1 MQIKVDRELKVP
13 IYLQIRNQIAA
24 MVLDGSLAAGQT
36 LPPERTLARSLGINR
51 STVVNAYSELKADGL
66 VDSRVGKG
74 TVVLSHLS
82 GDAKKEKYSD
92 PPAWSQFLSHTA
104 ERSNES
110 LLRDILELANRKDII
125 SFAAGISGMETDPV
139 EALIGIEQ
147 EIISQPYRFSL
158 NHTPAEGMPRLRDSI
173 SELMHSRGVAAD
185 PEEILVLSGSQQ
197 GIDIVAR
204 AFLDPGDV
212 VFVEEPTFF
221 SALQIFRAA
230 GARIIGIP
238 VDARGMRID
247 LLEQA
252 LMRYRPKFIY
262 TVPTFQNPSGTTMD
276 LERRRRLLELA
287 YRRNTFVLEDDPYG
301 DLRFEGNRV
310 PLLKELDENGYV
322 IYLSSFSKLLFPG
335 VRIGWIAAPK
345 SMIVQFTKVKQM
357 TDLHADSLSQWI
369 IHRFLHSG
377 ALDAHMKRII
387 SEYRIKR
394 DIMIDAL
401 LNNPVREMEWNKPQ
415 GGFYLWCRLPDD
427 IPYATLMVKAA
438 EKGVAYVSGTA
449 FYQGGKGG
457 NYIRLNYTYPSR
469 EDITKGI
476 GRLKGAI
483 RETLAAGE
491 RSAGQKDAKYGM
503 YDVLR

>member
-1 MQIKVDRELKVP
+1 MQIKVDRDLKVP
-13 IYLQIRNQIAA
+13 VYLQIRNQIAS
-24 MVLDGSLAAGQT
+24 MILDGTLRAGQP
-36 LPPERTLARSLGINR
+36 LPPERTLAQSLGINR

-74 TVVLSHLS
+74 TVVLSHLT
-82 GDAKKEKYSD
+82 GEQDKEKYSD

-110 LLRDILELANRKDII
+110 LLRDILELANRRDII

-139 EALIGIEQ
+139 EALRGIEE
-147 EIISQPYRFSL
+147 EIVSPACRFAL
-158 NHTPAEGMPRLRDSI
+158 NHTPAEGMPCLRESI
-173 SELMHSRGVAAD
+173 SELMCARGVEAG

-197 GIDIVAR
+197 GIDIAAR

-238 VDARGMRID
+238 VDARGMRVD

-252 LMRYRPKFIY
+252 LTRYRPKFIF

-276 LERRRRLLELA
+276 LERRKRLLELA
-287 YRRNTFVLEDDPYG
+287 YRRNTFILEDDPYS
-301 DLRFEGNRV
+301 DLRFEGSRV
-310 PLLKELDENGYV
+310 PLLKELDKNGYV

-335 VRIGWIAAPK
+335 VRIGWINAPK
-345 SMIVQFTKVKQM
+345 PMVVQFTKVKQM

-369 IHRFLHSG
+369 IHRYLRSG
-377 ALDAHMKRII
+377 GLDAHLSRII
-387 SEYRIKR
+387 AEYRIKR
-394 DIMIDAL
+394 DIMIDEL
-401 LNNPVREMEWNKPQ
+401 ITDPVREMEWNKPQ

-438 EKGVAYVSGTA
+438 ERGVAYVSGTA
-449 FYQGGKGG
+449 FFQGGKGG
-457 NYIRLNYTYPSR
+457 NYMRLNFTYPSR
-469 EDITKGI
+469 EEIREGI
-476 GRLKGAI
+476 RRLKAAI
-483 RETLAAGE
+483 RETLQAGE
-491 RSAGQKDAKYGM
+491 RNRTQRERKFGEFE
-503 YDVLR
+503 VLR